1 MNINDRAKMIL
12 YQITNA
18 AVQLTEPEITNALK
32 EIDCSTEE
40 LSKFEDAII
49 TYRSNYGSQL
59 MFKKRH
65 PVLLIL
71 DEVYYII
78 IKKVILYSLI
88 ISYYSI

>member
-1 MNINDRAKMIL
+1 MTREHKININDRAKMLL

-18 AVQLTEPEITNALK
+18 AVQLTETEINNALK
-32 EIDCSTEE
+32 DTDLSTTED

-49 TYRSNYGSQL
+49 TYRSNHGSQL

-71 DEVYYII
+71 DEV
-78 IKKVILYSLI
+78 
-88 ISYYSI
+88 

>member
-1 MNINDRAKMIL
+1 MNINDRAKMLL

-18 AVQLTEPEITNALK
+18 AVQLTEAEINNALK
-32 EIDCSTEE
+32 EVDFSAEE

-49 TYRSNYGSQL
+49 AYRSNYGSQL

-71 DEVYYII
+71 DEVHYII
-78 IKKVILYSLI
+78 ILKLT
-88 ISYYSI
+88 